1 MYTVS
6 IELPWRSMPI
16 RTSTLRII
24 LYFLTKNT
32 DEATMKIRIW
42 KITRLPTLAF
52 WALIAM
58 SAQQAQAQEVGDH
71 QYTSQ
76 AIEAG
81 SVVYSQQCALCHGQ
95 QGALVDGIN
104 LSIGVFRSVQS
115 DIDLRQVI
123 SEGAGEGRM
132 PAFNLRA
139 EELNSVIAFIRAGFD
154 PEGVA
159 VKIGDPIRGKTLF
172 EGAGQCADCHRVRG
186 VGPRTAPD
194 LSNIGAMRTP
204 ASLQRNIL
212 DPATALLPINRPV
225 RLVTRF
231 EETIVGRRL
240 NEDTYTVQLIDS
252 QERLRSLKKADLV
265 SYEISDEPSK
275 QPTTLS
281 SDEVADVIG
290 YLLTLRGL
298 E

>member
-1 MYTVS
+1 MK
-6 IELPWRSMPI
+6 IKISMI
-16 RTSTLRII
+16 VRLSTLVCSG
-24 LYFLTKNT
+24 L
-32 DEATMKIRIW
+32 
-42 KITRLPTLAF
+42 LA
-52 WALIAM
+52 I
-58 SAQQAQAQEVGDH
+58 SVQQALAQEVGDH
-71 QYTSQ
+71 QYTSE

-81 SVVYSQQCALCHGQ
+81 SQVYTQQCALCHGP

-104 LSIGVFRSVQS
+104 LRTGQFRSVQS
-115 DIDLRQVI
+115 DTDLRQVI
-123 SEGAGEGRM
+123 SDGAGEGRM
-132 PAFNLRA
+132 PAFSLRS
-139 EELNSVIAFIRAGFD
+139 EEMNGVIAFIRAGFD
-154 PEGVA
+154 PEGEA
-159 VKIGDPIRGKTLF
+159 VKIGDPVRGKALF
-172 EGAGQCADCHRVRG
+172 EGEGQCADCHRVRG

-194 LSNIGAMRTP
+194 LSNIGAIRTP
-204 ASLQRNIL
+204 ASLQRNLL

-240 NEDTYTVQLIDS
+240 NEDTYTVQVIDS
-252 QERLRSLKKADLV
+252 GERLRSLKKTDLV

-275 QPTTLS
+275 QPTTMT

>member
-1 MYTVS
+1 MKIKIAMIVR
-6 IELPWRSMPI
+6 L
-16 RTSTLRII
+16 STLVCSG
-24 LYFLTKNT
+24 LL
-32 DEATMKIRIW
+32 
-42 KITRLPTLAF
+42 
-52 WALIAM
+52 AM
-58 SAQQAQAQEVGDH
+58 SVQQALAQEVGDH
-71 QYTSQ
+71 QYTSE

-81 SVVYSQQCALCHGQ
+81 SQVYTQQCALCHGP

-104 LSIGVFRSVQS
+104 LRTGQFRSVQS
-115 DIDLRQVI
+115 DADLRQVI
-123 SEGAGEGRM
+123 SDGAGEGRM
-132 PAFNLRA
+132 PAFSLRS
-139 EELNSVIAFIRAGFD
+139 EEMNGVIAFIRAGFD
-154 PEGVA
+154 PEGEA
-159 VKIGDPIRGKTLF
+159 VKIGDPVRGKALF
-172 EGAGQCADCHRVRG
+172 EGEGQCADCHRVRG

-194 LSNIGAMRTP
+194 LSNIGAIRTP
-204 ASLQRNIL
+204 ASLQRNLL

-240 NEDTYTVQLIDS
+240 NEDTYTVQVIDS
-252 QERLRSLKKADLV
+252 GERLRSLKKTDLV

-275 QPTTLS
+275 QPTTMT